1 MAKKKNTKKSVTK
14 NCNPPGRRADRVYN
28 QNTRLPWFKQG
39 YLMLRANEVNAPLRD
54 FHSQSGYIKKL
65 KLPKKSGNSP
75 VNFLT
80 TNPQILDFF
89 KGGSLD
95 YSQLVP
101 HVEINKVYI
110 SKGNGGIKNIEERT
124 FPFGSLTNW
133 DDMSQ
138 SIKKSGRLFRGTE
151 AGIQQVDIK
160 MEGRGRNPVSANVLD
175 IVVKYYFN
183 DVKTLFEPLS
193 LAPLK
198 GNSEQTS
205 YADLIRFPK
214 WNKDYNDFTQR
225 AFRIRLV
232 LGWAME
238 PQVDKSKL
246 LDQNPGFIGA
256 VLGSK
261 MSIAADLY
269 THSMEF
275 NENGSLILTAKY
287 KGALETAFGDAD
299 ILNAG
304 IAPGE
309 KSSTVT
315 ELKQK
320 IRAAEDKFVAGGYTK
335 RGAGTRN
342 AFKNI
347 LAIERAVEDLQAARK
362 ALEGASSPDDKTF
375 SNVRAALKR
384 LTEAYTKY
392 NQNRSKSP
400 LAQLQGAA
408 RTTSILEKNKLE
420 RENEAKLA
428 KLKKRYEKG
437 ARSRKAKK
445 LKRAITRLR
454 NELKKYQKTIKG
466 KYIFSYV
473 EKLQE
478 QNKLAYISTGR
489 GTSFG
494 NYRALL
500 DALKK
505 YGGSEEESDKQKIEK
520 AKAEAR
526 RAEGGTLKGA
536 LPDFDT
542 RISRRYTRQ
551 RARFDS
557 TELFGGGGLGETP
570 GGLLGGSQLTV
581 APEFAPVVEPL
592 TLRQQAEQVT
602 NPDLQL
608 TTSHFTRRRRTE
620 HGDSILWE
628 NVRNPKYKKGAKTYF
643 FRLGDL
649 LTVILENGDFGKK
662 LNEQAPNFKL
672 LLGEYD
678 IPQDNDQI
686 VRMNL
691 YDLPISLEIFH
702 VFVAQKIV
710 GTGRAVYPF
719 LKFTFDLIKFVMDKT
734 QNVFGKSAEFMDA
747 ELLPVSFKMD
757 VTSLDL
763 PAQQIKKLTKNGTLD
778 VIRLDGKGEN
788 DKARHLNTLSV
799 DKIKNTSSTFLF
811 HAHKRVS
818 KTGSSMYNGNI
829 KEDEKRGIFHFFVG
843 GPQRGIMKRI
853 NFTQAGNNLF
863 SMALMRNGQAGG
875 AESSREGIIQPSKFA
890 VEVTMVGNPFFYIG
904 QMFYVNTDLISGG
917 HFKDNGIL
925 NGGYY
930 IVTEVTSNFRADRW
944 ETKIKGT
951 LNIPDHALAKNKNT
965 DGSVELMSKLEKEE
979 LARYKAQLAAKPK
992 PVPALPDADRVGAW
1006 VRRNQRHELGSD
1018 GNCYK
1023 AGTKLR
1029 RHKSRCKGG

>member
-1 MAKKKNTKKSVTK
+1 MAKKKNTKKSVSK
-14 NCNPPGRRADRVYN
+14 NCNPPGKRADRVYS

-39 YLMLRANEVNAPLRD
+39 YLMLKANEVNAPLRD
-54 FHSQSGYIKKL
+54 FHKQSGYIKKL
-65 KLPKKSGNSP
+65 KLPKQSGNSP

-80 TNPQILDFF
+80 TSPQILDFF

-101 HVEINKVYI
+101 HIEINKVYI
-110 SKGNGGIKNIEERT
+110 SKGNGGIKNMEERT

-238 PQVDKSKL
+238 PQADNF
-246 LDQNPGFIGA
+246 LDQNPGFVGA

-299 ILNAG
+299 ILNA
-304 IAPGE
+304 AVSPDE
-309 KSSTVT
+309 KDNTVD
-315 ELKQK
+315 EIKQK
-320 IRAAEDKFVAGGYTK
+320 IRAAEDKFASGGFTK
-335 RGAGTRN
+335 RGRGTQI

-347 LAIERAVEDLQAARK
+347 LQIERAIEDLAASRK
-362 ALEGASSPDDKTF
+362 AMERATSADQKKAF
-375 SNVRAALKR
+375 ANVTAALRR
-384 LTEAYTKY
+384 LDKAYVKFSDDSGK
-392 NQNRSKSP
+392 NSP
-400 LAQLQGAA
+400 LKK
-408 RTTSILEKNKLE
+408 LEEVTRNKSVFEKSKLE

-428 KLKKRYEKG
+428 KLRKRYEKT
-437 ARSRKAKK
+437 ARTKKAKR
-445 LKRAITRLR
+445 LKRAITKLR
-454 NELKKYQKTIKG
+454 NELKKYQKSIKG
-466 KYIFSYV
+466 KYLFSYV
-473 EKLQE
+473 ERLQE

-494 NYRALL
+494 NYNSLLKALQR
-500 DALKK
+500 
-505 YGGSEEESDKQKIEK
+505 YGGSEEDGDKQKIEEAK
-520 AKAEAR
+520 AKAMRQEGTPLKAFHVGDLLSGRPRLKR
-526 RAEGGTLKGA
+526 RYRGKKKTRKGA
-536 LPDFDT
+536 SGL
-542 RISRRYTRQ
+542 SL
-551 RARFDS
+551 FDS
-557 TELFGGGGLGETP
+557 STLGDTGILGEE
-570 GGLLGGSQLTV
+570 LTISDSLV
-581 APEFAPVVEPL
+581 PLERLRLEPL
-592 TLRQQAEQVT
+592 SLREQT
-602 NPDLQL
+602 QDAIDQESRAGAKSSLP
-608 TTSHFTRRRRTE
+608 TRRRRTE
-620 HGDSILWE
+620 HGDATLWE
-628 NVRNPKYKKGAKTYF
+628 NQKPKYKKGAKTYF

-649 LTVILENGDFGKK
+649 LTVILENGNFGKK

-678 IPQDNDQI
+678 IPQANDQV
-686 VRMNL
+686 VRMSL

-702 VFVAQKIV
+702 VFIAQKIV

-719 LKFTFDLIKFVMDKT
+719 LQFTFDLIKFVMDKT

-747 ELLPVSFKMD
+747 ELMPVSFKMD

-763 PAQQIKKLTKNGTLD
+763 PADQIKKLTKAKNGATLD
-778 VIRLDGKGEN
+778 VIHLDGKG
-788 DKARHLNTLSV
+788 DKNKAKDLNTLSV

-818 KTGSSMYNGNI
+818 KTGSSIYNGNMQ
-829 KEDEKRGIFHFFVG
+829 EDEKKGIFHFFVG

-853 NFTQAGNNLF
+853 NFTQANNNLF

-875 AESSREGIIQPSKFA
+875 AQSSREGIIQPSKF
-890 VEVTMVGNPFFYIG
+890 VCEVTMVGNPFFYIG

-917 HFKDNGIL
+917 EFKNNGIL

-930 IVTEVTSNFRADRW
+930 IVTEVTSNFRSDRW
-944 ETKIKGT
+944 ETKIRGV
-951 LNIPDHALAKNKNT
+951 LQIPDHALAKNKNT
-965 DGSVELMSKLEKEE
+965 TEAVQVLQKLEQEE
-979 LARYKAQLAAKPK
+979 LARYKAQLAAKTKPAVPK
-992 PVPALPDADRVGAW
+992 SPHAADASAVSFNHLLTLKKGRSG
-1006 VRRNQRHELGSD
+1006 RR
-1018 GNCYK
+1018 
-1023 AGTKLR
+1023 
-1029 RHKSRCKGG
+1029 